1 MLFERASRLKLRFAT
16 NRGLVSSEDLWDVPL
31 TSTVNSSLDSIAKG
45 LNKSIKESEEES
57 FVVKRSDANTI
68 LDLQFEIVKHVI
80 KVRISDNAAKLDIS
94 RKKEEKTKIERIIS
108 SKEDASLEN
117 ESIDDLKKRLSELQ

>member
-16 NRGLVSSEDLWDVPL
+16 NRGLVSSEDLWDLPL